1 MSAENV
7 LLEAFLYHLHL
18 GFDVINKFHKQN
30 ITDIKT
36 LRILT
41 DSDFNDI
48 GITIGDRARIRTA
61 LGDGSLINV
70 AKYIEELQLVE
81 SSYSDLQNRSSVRA
95 KPATKKVCANDDEKY
110 GDYAADEIDHRTT
123 AGKALQEQLDLQTA
137 CALADADA
145 RSARPA
151 RPRAT
156 AVPANSP
163 RGGASSYIKVAAALA
178 AATVPRQQMQPDESY
193 EWIEIWDEHFIIDK
207 KGNVFD
213 PEDNEKIGVYD
224 VKHKEWLS
232 RELTS
237 YTKDA
242 ETLAPLRA
250 ALPTDVCAPK
260 KLAGELFLKGLE
272 RRKCLKQR
280 NIRCTKSARAASPKR
295 VTFESDADNLDALC
309 KIFPDADVGIVHAAL
324 KNGITGATL
333 FLTEMGF
340 SKCHK
345 STEEYSV
352 STSSSSYSSSS
363 SASSCYVPEEDVA
376 EVEECVIDGK
386 IYLKDDDNVIYDSN
400 SEMPVGVYNFKGM
413 KWTLKK

>member
-7 LLEAFLYHLHL
+7 ILDAFLHYLHL

-41 DSDFNDI
+41 DSDFKDI
-48 GITIGDRARIRTA
+48 GIAIGDRARIRTA
-61 LGDGSLINV
+61 LVDGTLINV

-81 SSYSDLQNRSSVRA
+81 SSYSDLQNRSSVH
-95 KPATKKVCANDDEKY
+95 ANDDEKY
-110 GDYAADEIDHRTT
+110 GDCAADET
-123 AGKALQEQLDLQTA
+123 
-137 CALADADA
+137 
-145 RSARPA
+145 SATVLRQ

-178 AATVPRQQMQPDESY
+178 ADETSATVVRQEMQPDESY
-193 EWIEIWDEHFIIDK
+193 EWIEIFMYDRECNKYLQHFIIDK

-213 PEDNEKIGVYD
+213 PENNEKIGVYD

-242 ETLAPLRA
+242 ATLAALRA
-250 ALPTDVCAPK
+250 GRFVADVCAPK
-260 KLAGELFLKGLE
+260 KLAGELFLKGLD

-324 KNGITGATL
+324 KNGITGAIL

-340 SKCHK
+340 SNCNK
-345 STEEYSV
+345 STEQYSV
-352 STSSSSYSSSS
+352 STSSSSSSSSS
-363 SASSCYVPEEDVA
+363 SASSCYVPAEDVA

-386 IYLKDDDNVIYDSN
+386 IYLKDEENVIYDSN
-400 SEMPVGVYNFKGM
+400 SEMPVGVYNFKAM